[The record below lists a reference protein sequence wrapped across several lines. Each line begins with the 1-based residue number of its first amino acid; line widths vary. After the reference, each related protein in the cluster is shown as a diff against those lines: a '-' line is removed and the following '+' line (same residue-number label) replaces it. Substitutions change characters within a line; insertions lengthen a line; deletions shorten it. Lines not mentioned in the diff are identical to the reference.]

1 MTTVTPSLA
10 EVKVRQQKTWSS
22 GDYGKVAWLTS
33 PLADALVEAVDLRP
47 GATLLDVATGT
58 GNVALAAARRFCT
71 VTGIDY
77 VPALL
82 GVAERRAAAEGLE
95 ATFREADAEQLPFA
109 DGSFDYVVSAIGS
122 MFAPDHART
131 AGEMARV
138 CAPDG
143 VIGAASWT
151 PTGFVGGMLKTVASY
166 VAPPPGVQPPP
177 LWGTEAHVA
186 EIFGTSISGL
196 TCTTTSVTQR
206 FPSSAFFADFFIEHY
221 GPTLKAAEAIDDD
234 ARAAFRADLVA
245 LADAQ
250 NRASDGTLVCDWEYL
265 VAVARKA

>member
-1 MTTVTPSLA
+1 LTTPTHRHA
-10 EVKVRQQKTWSS
+10 EVKARQQKTWSS

-33 PLADALVEAVDLRP
+33 PLADVLVEAVDLRP

-58 GNVALAAARRFCT
+58 GNVALAAAHRFCT

-82 GVAERRAAAEGLE
+82 DVAGRRASAEGLDV
-95 ATFREADAEQLPFA
+95 TFREADAEQLPFA

-122 MFAPDHART
+122 MFAPDHVRT

-143 VIGAASWT
+143 VIGVASWT
-151 PTGFVGGMLKTVASY
+151 PGGFVGGMLKTVGSY

-177 LWGTEAHVA
+177 LWGTEAHPA
-186 EIFGTSISGL
+186 EIFGSAVGDF
-196 TCTTTSVTQR
+196 TCTTTQVTER
-206 FPSSAFFADFFIEHY
+206 FPSSAHFADFFIEHY
-221 GPTLKAAEAIDDD
+221 GPTRKAAEVLDDD

-245 LADAQ
+245 LADAH
-250 NRASDGTLVCDWEYL
+250 NRATDGTLVCDWEYL
-265 VAVARKA
+265 VAVGRKA

>member
-1 MTTVTPSLA
+1 MTTVTPSLE
-10 EVKVRQQKTWSS
+10 EVKARQQKTWSS

-33 PLADALVEAVDLRP
+33 PLADGLVEAVDLRP

-58 GNVALAAARRFCT
+58 GNVALAAARRFCA

-82 GVAERRAAAEGLE
+82 NVAERRAAAEGLD

-138 CAPDG
+138 CAPGG
-143 VIGAASWT
+143 VIGVASWT

-177 LWGTEAHVA
+177 LWGTEDHVA
-186 EIFGTSISGL
+186 EIFGTGISGL
-196 TCTTTSVTQR
+196 TCTTTSVAQR

-245 LADAQ
+245 LADAH
-250 NRASDGTLVCDWEYL
+250 NRAIDGTLVCDWEYL